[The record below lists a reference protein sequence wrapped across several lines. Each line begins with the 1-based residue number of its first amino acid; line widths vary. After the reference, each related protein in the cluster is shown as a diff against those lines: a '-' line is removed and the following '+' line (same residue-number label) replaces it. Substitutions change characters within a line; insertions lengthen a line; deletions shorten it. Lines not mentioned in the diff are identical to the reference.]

1 AKNLCEYRRNHIG
14 FVFQN
19 YNLITGYTVLENIMI
34 AARLNGKSDDMNTKE
49 AYILIEKLGIKE
61 KINEPIQNLS
71 GGQKQRVAI
80 ARVLINDPQIIFA
93 DEPTGALDRNTSNQI
108 MEILKEVAKDKL
120 VVIITH
126 DNKICDWADDVISIV
141 NGSINIVSHK
151 PSINKVENKNSIC
164 SRSGNVYILKPGI
177 KNFKVHF
184 IRYLLVSIAIGIGIS
199 AFVLSLSSK
208 NIIEHSVK
216 EFKQKNTA
224 FNNGYVKTQDTKE
237 VVNLLSSNKRIKNV
251 YEQHIIK
258 DTSLRFGNVL
268 VKINEKIPMPK
279 ATQSMSYGVMPRN
292 GENEIAI
299 TPSIARK
306 LDSKIKNLVGKT
318 IILSQNSKNTK
329 VIISGIYNAGYD
341 DFFVSLDIEKS
352 MYKYIKDEKAF
363 SISYDV
369 NDFSDVVAVSSN
381 LKEKGI
387 DTKTAAQ
394 QVVSLENNFKN
405 LSRLFI
411 LISGIILVMG
421 IFISI
426 ILIIKLTNTR
436 FREVGLLGALGY
448 HKTWIL
454 SILVVENM
462 VLSSMATIMNLTIL
476 IVTAGVSQF
485 GFNMSIML
493 STTQIILSVIL
504 TFVVIFLVSTIA
516 STKLIKTQVAE
527 ALRK

>member
-1 AKNLCEYRRNHIG
+1 
-14 FVFQN
+14 
-19 YNLITGYTVLENIMI
+19 
-34 AARLNGKSDDMNTKE
+34 
-49 AYILIEKLGIKE
+49 
-61 KINEPIQNLS
+61 
-71 GGQKQRVAI
+71 
-80 ARVLINDPQIIFA
+80 
-93 DEPTGALDRNTSNQI
+93 
-108 MEILKEVAKDKL
+108 
-120 VVIITH
+120 
-126 DNKICDWADDVISIV
+126 
-141 NGSINIVSHK
+141 
-151 PSINKVENKNSIC
+151 
-164 SRSGNVYILKPGI
+164 
-177 KNFKVHF
+177 
-184 IRYLLVSIAIGIGIS
+184 RYLLVSIAIGIGIS

-462 VLSSMATIMNLTIL
+462 LLSSMATIMNLTIL